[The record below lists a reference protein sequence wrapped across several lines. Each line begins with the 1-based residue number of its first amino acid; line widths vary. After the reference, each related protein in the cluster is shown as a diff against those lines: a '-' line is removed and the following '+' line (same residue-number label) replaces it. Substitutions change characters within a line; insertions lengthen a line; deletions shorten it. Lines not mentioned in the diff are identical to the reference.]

1 MNEDIIIIDTVKWY
15 NFPNKSRGVINVP
28 KALADEIGWKDK
40 EKLHATYNKE
50 TQEMTIK
57 KL

>member
-1 MNEDIIIIDTVKWY
+1 MY
-15 NFPNKSRGVINVP
+15 MLRRPGMCLAFPKKSRGVINVP